1 MYSLPGIILLYWGH
15 QQKEAPMAKLSRL
28 WLLITVIL
36 VAIIATGSI
45 IAWSRYHPGRPIE
58 ISLPPPT
65 EIHGEIYISGA
76 VSNPG
81 IYNLTADGSIADI
94 IQAAGGITNSA
105 EPNYIE
111 LHVPDPGGTNS
122 PQKIDINRAE
132 GWLLEALPGIG
143 EVRAQAII
151 DYRYHNG
158 QFRHITELTKVE
170 GIGITTYEQIKHLIT
185 VTD

>member
-1 MYSLPGIILLYWGH
+1 MT
-15 QQKEAPMAKLSRL
+15 KLNRL
-28 WLLITVIL
+28 WLLIIALL

-45 IAWSRYHPGRPIE
+45 IAWSRYHPGQPIE
-58 ISLPPPT
+58 ISLPPPA
-65 EIHGEIYISGA
+65 EMHGEIYVSGA

-81 IYNLTADGSIADI
+81 IYNLTADDSIADI
-94 IQAAGGITNSA
+94 IQAAGGITSSA
-105 EPNYIE
+105 EPGHIE
-111 LHVPDPGGTNS
+111 LHVPEAGAADS
-122 PQKIDINRAE
+122 PQKIDVNRAE

-158 QFRHITELTKVE
+158 PFQHITELTKVE
-170 GIGITTYEQIKHLIT
+170 GISITTYEQIKHLIT